1 VVIAISARSTDVF
14 KACVVIVV
22 CLLQS
27 SRVRGWLLNVL
38 RWGRP
43 SRRRREAGPPTAT
56 GGSDRPSAAVVDP
69 ATSAAPATRSVKAT
83 Q

>member
-1 VVIAISARSTDVF
+1 
-14 KACVVIVV
+14 VVIVV

-43 SRRRREAGPPTAT
+43 PSRPHEARRPADPDRGTSTAVPDAADAVDAPGT
-56 GGSDRPSAAVVDP
+56 LPVKVTPS
-69 ATSAAPATRSVKAT
+69 
-83 Q
+83 